1 MSVLVDRDAVIRS
14 KDAEDEQRKD
24 LSDETGNHDIRPN
37 IENGDITASGGDTT
51 TDCLQHDGEDVA
63 GDEDPGVELW
73 SKPAEVRTEGEA
85 DMFES
90 IVNPCGVE
98 GWCEGEEDDAHFE
111 AQIAERI
118 VVEDELCN
126 VAQGF

>member
-14 KDAEDEQRKD
+14 KDAEDDQRKD
-24 LSDETGNHDIRPN
+24 LSDKTGDHDVRPN
-37 IENGDITASGGDTT
+37 IEKGEITASGGDTT

-63 GDEDPGVELW
+63 GNEDPGVEFR
-73 SKPAEVRTEGEA
+73 SKSAEVRTEGEA
-85 DMFES
+85 DVLES
-90 IVNPCGVE
+90 IVNPRGVE
-98 GWCEGEEDDAHFE
+98 GWCEGEENNAHLE
-111 AQIAERI
+111 AQIAEGI